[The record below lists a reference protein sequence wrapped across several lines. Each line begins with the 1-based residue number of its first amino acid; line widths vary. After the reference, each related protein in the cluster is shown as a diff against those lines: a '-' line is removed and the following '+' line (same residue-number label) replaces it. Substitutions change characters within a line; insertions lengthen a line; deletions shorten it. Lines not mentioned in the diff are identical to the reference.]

1 MQWRRRTA
9 NRFTYCNMTTLQI
22 ILIAAIVFL
31 IVGIVMFMLMSGG
44 SKQKKKNVD
53 LIRGSSGV
61 DHRVD
66 EKDVQNKRRAEI
78 AKKLKASKEED
89 KEDEK
94 SKVSI
99 AMKLQQGGL
108 TMSVKKFWL
117 ISLLSALLCVG
128 FAKYMEF
135 SPLVTGLFFIIG
147 LLGLPRFILKKVIQR
162 RQKKFLEEFADA
174 LDAVVRLLKAGMP
187 VSEAI
192 SMMSRE
198 FEGPVGEE
206 MSIIYDK
213 QKIGVPLHEA
223 ASEGCRRMPLPEM
236 QMFAAGLA
244 IQAQTGSS
252 LSEVLTNLSGV
263 IRARFRLKRK
273 VMALSAEAIASA
285 SIIGALPPLV
295 AVGLYFANPGYLD
308 PLFTTPF
315 GKQLI
320 MMAIGWMSC
329 GVFVMKHMINFKI

>member
-1 MQWRRRTA
+1 
-9 NRFTYCNMTTLQI
+9 MTTLQI

-31 IVGIVMFMLMSGG
+31 LGGMVLFLVMNTG
-44 SKQKKKNVD
+44 SSQQKKNVEM
-53 LIRGSSGV
+53 IRGGSGS
-61 DHRVD
+61 DSRVN

-78 AKKLKASKEED
+78 AKKLKSSKEEEQ
-89 KEDEK
+89 KDEK
-94 SKVSI
+94 SKVSV

-108 TMSVKKFWL
+108 TMSAKQFWL
-117 ISLLSALLCVG
+117 ISIVSGILCVG
-128 FAKYMEF
+128 IAKYMAL
-135 SPLVTGLFFIIG
+135 SPLLMGLGFIIG
-147 LLGLPRFILKKVIQR
+147 LLGIPRFVLKKVIQR
-162 RQKKFLEEFADA
+162 RQKKFLEEFSDA

-192 SMMSRE
+192 AMITRE
-198 FEGPVGEE
+198 YDGPVGEE

-223 ASEGCRRMPLPEM
+223 ALEGCRRMPLPEM

-285 SIIGALPPLV
+285 SIIGSLPPLV
-295 AVGLYFANPGYLD
+295 AFGLYFANPGYLD
-308 PLFTTPF
+308 PLFNTPT
-315 GKQLI
+315 GQHMI
-320 MMAIGWMSC
+320 MGAVFWMSC
-329 GVFVMKHMINFKI
+329 GIFVMKHMINFKI